1 MRYYNNMSIEDIAVA
16 MDYSRSTVKRRL
28 RKSRKLLE
36 NMLHEEKGGICFE

>member
-28 RKSRKLLE
+28 RNGRKLLE